1 MRPLDALDP
10 SIGRGVVDPPVSG
23 GLTASQLIDL
33 LAAVSERFRIAAM
46 TMATYVPAN
55 ADGKTLPIAVTA
67 AHTPVLTYNLMV
79 VGMAVSEQADA
90 LFHALAD
97 PTRRDILA
105 VVLQEAHSVS
115 DLARR
120 YPISFAAVHK
130 NVGALERAG
139 LVTKTRHGR
148 EQRVRG
154 DVATL
159 RTAHR
164 LLDDLEALWRGRIDR
179 IEQLLADPTEEA
191 PQCP

>member
-1 MRPLDALDP
+1 M
-10 SIGRGVVDPPVSG
+10 VVDAPD
-23 GLTASQLIDL
+23 TD
-33 LAAVSERFRIAAM
+33 R
-46 TMATYVPAN
+46 
-55 ADGKTLPIAVTA
+55 
-67 AHTPVLTYNLMV
+67 
-79 VGMAVSEQADA
+79 ADA

-130 NVGALERAG
+130 HVGALERAG

-154 DVATL
+154 DVGTL

-164 LLDDLEALWRGRIDR
+164 LLDDLEGLWRGRIDR
-179 IEQLLADPTEEA
+179 MEQVLADPMEGA
-191 PQCP
+191 PQ

>member
-1 MRPLDALDP
+1 M
-10 SIGRGVVDPPVSG
+10 VVDA
-23 GLTASQLIDL
+23 TE
-33 LAAVSERFRIAAM
+33 SER
-46 TMATYVPAN
+46 
-55 ADGKTLPIAVTA
+55 
-67 AHTPVLTYNLMV
+67 
-79 VGMAVSEQADA
+79 ADA

-115 DLARR
+115 ELARR
-120 YPISFAAVHK
+120 YPISFPAVHK
-130 NVGALERAG
+130 HVGTLERAG

-164 LLDDLEALWRGRIDR
+164 LLDELEALWRGRMDR
-179 IEQLLADPTEEA
+179 IEEVLAHPTERA
-191 PQCP
+191 PQ

>member
-1 MRPLDALDP
+1 MGVAVVTYNRM
-10 SIGRGVVDPPVSG
+10 VVD
-23 GLTASQLIDL
+23 TA
-33 LAAVSERFRIAAM
+33 E
-46 TMATYVPAN
+46 P
-55 ADGKTLPIAVTA
+55 
-67 AHTPVLTYNLMV
+67 
-79 VGMAVSEQADA
+79 EQVDA

-97 PTRRDILA
+97 PTRRDILS
-105 VVLQEAHSVS
+105 VVLRDAQSVS

-130 NVGALERAG
+130 HVGTLERAG

-159 RTAHR
+159 RSAHG

-179 IEQLLADPTEEA
+179 IGQVLADPIESA
-191 PQCP
+191 PR

>member
-1 MRPLDALDP
+1 M
-10 SIGRGVVDPPVSG
+10 
-23 GLTASQLIDL
+23 
-33 LAAVSERFRIAAM
+33 
-46 TMATYVPAN
+46 
-55 ADGKTLPIAVTA
+55 
-67 AHTPVLTYNLMV
+67 LTYNRMV
-79 VGMAVSEQADA
+79 VASDEQADA

-105 VVLQEAHSVS
+105 VVLQDEHSVS

-120 YPISFAAVHK
+120 YPMSFAAVHK
-130 NVGALERAG
+130 HVGALERAG

-159 RTAHR
+159 HTAHR

-179 IEQLLADPTEEA
+179 IEQVLAHPTEGA
-191 PQCP
+191 PRCP

>member
-1 MRPLDALDP
+1 MAP
-10 SIGRGVVDPPVSG
+10 
-23 GLTASQLIDL
+23 
-33 LAAVSERFRIAAM
+33 AAVS
-46 TMATYVPAN
+46 
-55 ADGKTLPIAVTA
+55 DGSRY
-67 AHTPVLTYNLMV
+67 YNRMV
-79 VGMAVSEQADA
+79 VGLAEPERADA

-105 VVLQEAHSVS
+105 VVLCDAHSVS

-130 NVGALERAG
+130 HVGALERAG

-159 RTAHR
+159 RRAHR
-164 LLDDLEALWRGRIDR
+164 LLDELEALWRGRIDR
-179 IEQLLADPTEEA
+179 IDQLLADSTEGA
-191 PQCP
+191 RQCP

>member
-1 MRPLDALDP
+1 M
-10 SIGRGVVDPPVSG
+10 
-23 GLTASQLIDL
+23 
-33 LAAVSERFRIAAM
+33 
-46 TMATYVPAN
+46 
-55 ADGKTLPIAVTA
+55 
-67 AHTPVLTYNLMV
+67 LTYNRMV
-79 VGMAVSEQADA
+79 VGTSETKRTDA

-105 VVLQEAHSVS
+105 VVLRDPHSVS
-115 DLARR
+115 DLARL

-130 NVGALERAG
+130 HVGALERAG

-164 LLDDLEALWRGRIDR
+164 LLDDLEALWRERIDR
-179 IEQLLADPTEEA
+179 IEEVLADPTEGA
-191 PQCP
+191 PQ

>member
-1 MRPLDALDP
+1 
-10 SIGRGVVDPPVSG
+10 
-23 GLTASQLIDL
+23 
-33 LAAVSERFRIAAM
+33 
-46 TMATYVPAN
+46 
-55 ADGKTLPIAVTA
+55 
-67 AHTPVLTYNLMV
+67 MV
-79 VGMAVSEQADA
+79 VGLAEPERADA
-90 LFHALAD
+90 IFHALAD

-105 VVLQEAHSVS
+105 VVLCDAHSVS

-130 NVGALERAG
+130 HVGALERAG

-159 RTAHR
+159 RRAHR
-164 LLDDLEALWRGRIDR
+164 LLDELEALWRGRIER
-179 IEQLLADPTEEA
+179 IDQLLADPAEGA

>member
-1 MRPLDALDP
+1 
-10 SIGRGVVDPPVSG
+10 
-23 GLTASQLIDL
+23 
-33 LAAVSERFRIAAM
+33 
-46 TMATYVPAN
+46 
-55 ADGKTLPIAVTA
+55 
-67 AHTPVLTYNLMV
+67 MV
-79 VGMAVSEQADA
+79 VGTAGTERADA

-105 VVLQEAHSVS
+105 VVLQDARSVS
-115 DLARR
+115 ELARR

-130 NVGALERAG
+130 HVGALERAG

-179 IEQLLADPTEEA
+179 IEQVLAHPTEGA
-191 PQCP
+191 PQ

>member
-1 MRPLDALDP
+1 M
-10 SIGRGVVDPPVSG
+10 VVDV
-23 GLTASQLIDL
+23 AE
-33 LAAVSERFRIAAM
+33 SER
-46 TMATYVPAN
+46 
-55 ADGKTLPIAVTA
+55 
-67 AHTPVLTYNLMV
+67 
-79 VGMAVSEQADA
+79 ADA

-130 NVGALERAG
+130 HVGALERAG

-159 RTAHR
+159 RSAQR
-164 LLDDLEALWRGRIDR
+164 LLDDLEAVWRGRIDR
-179 IEQLLADPTEEA
+179 IDQLLADSTEGA
-191 PQCP
+191 RQCP